1 MSIQRSI
8 VPLTIASV
16 AGMVLWISVSFISG
30 KKEAWDAN
38 VYWTVAY
45 PVAIV
50 LSGLLGL
57 FYPKWAWRWPLAL
70 FVFQFVGMVV
80 RSGELGNLWPLGLL
94 LFIALSVPGIL
105 AAQAAAWLR
114 ARLKWGNGPG
124 GPEDGP
130 ERNQP

>member
-1 MSIQRSI
+1 MNTQRSI
-8 VPLTIASV
+8 VPLTIAAV
-16 AGMVLWISVSFISG
+16 AGMVLWISASFISG

-45 PVAIV
+45 PVAIL

-57 FYPKWAWRWPLAL
+57 FYPKGSWRWPVAL

-94 LFIALSVPGIL
+94 LFVVLSIPGIL
-105 AAQAAAWLR
+105 AAKGATWLR
-114 ARLKWGNGPG
+114 ARLKWGDAPG
-124 GPEDGP
+124 GPADGA
-130 ERNQP
+130 

>member
-1 MSIQRSI
+1 MSVQRSI
-8 VPLTIASV
+8 VPLTIAAV
-16 AGMVLWISVSFISG
+16 AGMVLWISASFISG
-30 KKEAWDAN
+30 KKEAWDAS

-45 PVAIV
+45 PAAIV

-57 FYPKWAWRWPLAL
+57 LYPKWAWRWPLAL

-94 LFIALSVPGIL
+94 LFIVLSVPGIL
-105 AAQAAAWLR
+105 AAQGAAWLR
-114 ARLKWGNGPG
+114 ARLKRGNDSG

-130 ERNQP
+130 ERNPP

>member
-8 VPLTIASV
+8 VPLTIAAV
-16 AGMVLWISVSFISG
+16 AGMVLWIAASFISG
-30 KKEAWDAN
+30 KKEAWDAS

-114 ARLKWGNGPG
+114 ARLKRGKGPG

>member
-1 MSIQRSI
+1 MSVQRSI
-8 VPLTIASV
+8 VPLTIAAV
-16 AGMVLWISVSFISG
+16 AGMVLWISASFISG
-30 KKEAWDAN
+30 KKEAWDAG

-57 FYPKWAWRWPLAL
+57 FYPKGAWRWPLAL

-94 LFIALSVPGIL
+94 LFVVLSVPGIL
-105 AAQAAAWLR
+105 AAMGATWLR
-114 ARLKWGNGPG
+114 ARFAREDGAG
-124 GPEDGP
+124 GPDEGK
-130 ERNQP
+130 